1 MVENFE
7 ILDRQP
13 KLAIEVSKVLWNFH
27 PNPSNNIETIT
38 ILVGA
43 IETILGG
50 DPVSGGGI
58 YGHTVENFEILDRQ
72 PKLAIEMRKM
82 LWNFHPN
89 PSSNNN
95 TIAILVGAIDYLRY

>member
-72 PKLAIEMRKM
+72 PKLGTEERKM
-82 LWNFHPN
+82 VWNFHTN
-89 PSSNNN
+89 LSSNNK
-95 TIAILVGAIDYLRY
+95 TMAIWVGAIDYFG